1 MRTPFALGKGMNHSI
16 LGFLRISAAVLRH
29 QIGERPVLLAQG
41 GQFER
46 NSLHNEQLLMGLP
59 YIGN

>member
-16 LGFLRISAAVLRH
+16 LGFLGISAAALRH

-46 NSLHNEQLLMGLP
+46 NSLRPENVL
-59 YIGN
+59 